1 MPEFDLIARIRERAA
16 HAAGRARED
25 VILGIGD
32 DAAVVSLPTGKRL
45 AVAMDTLNRGVH
57 FPPETAPA
65 DLGWK
70 ALAVNVSD
78 LAAMGA
84 TPLWCTLSLSLPES
98 DAAWLDGF
106 IDGFLDGFFALAAPY
121 RIALIGG
128 DTTRG
133 PLSVCVTVHGW
144 VEARGVLRRD
154 AAQAGDD
161 VWATGTL
168 GDAAGAL
175 RQWRAGGSGDAR
187 DTGVAAHARAL
198 RERLDRPTPRVAA
211 GQALAGLAHACI
223 DISDGLVSDLG
234 HICKASGVAAA
245 LQLEALPASAAL
257 RASFD
262 ADTRRELQAAGGD
275 DYELCFTAP
284 RTARLAIEEAMLF
297 ADTPVARIG
306 RIVDA
311 AEQGAAKVVLRD
323 ANGDA
328 WQPMRGGYEHFG

>member
-1 MPEFDLIARIRERAA
+1 
-16 HAAGRARED
+16 
-25 VILGIGD
+25 V
-32 DAAVVSLPTGKRL
+32 
-45 AVAMDTLNRGVH
+45 
-57 FPPETAPA
+57 
-65 DLGWK
+65 
-70 ALAVNVSD
+70 
-78 LAAMGA
+78 
-84 TPLWCTLSLSLPES
+84 
-98 DAAWLDGF
+98 
-106 IDGFLDGFFALAAPY
+106 
-121 RIALIGG
+121 
-128 DTTRG
+128 
-133 PLSVCVTVHGW
+133 
-144 VEARGVLRRD
+144 
-154 AAQAGDD
+154 
-161 VWATGTL
+161 
-168 GDAAGAL
+168 
-175 RQWRAGGSGDAR
+175 
-187 DTGVAAHARAL
+187 
-198 RERLDRPTPRVAA
+198 RERLARPTPRVAA